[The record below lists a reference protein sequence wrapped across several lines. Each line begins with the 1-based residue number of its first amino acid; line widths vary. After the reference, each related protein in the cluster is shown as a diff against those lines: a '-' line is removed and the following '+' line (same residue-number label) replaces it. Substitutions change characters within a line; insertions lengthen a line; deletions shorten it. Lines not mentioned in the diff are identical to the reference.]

1 VAGSETAAKG
11 RRQTVLAVLA
21 QFAYNRP
28 MYLEHFGLLESP
40 FSIAPDPR
48 YLYMSERHREALAH
62 LLYGLESDGAFI
74 LLTGDVGTGKTTVS
88 RCLLE
93 QVPLY
98 TNLAL
103 LLNPKLSALELL
115 QVICDE
121 LQIDYDPQQ
130 LSIKNLI
137 DGINTYLLE
146 QHALGRNTVLLIEE
160 AQNLDLDVLEQLR
173 LLTNLE
179 TSERKLLQ
187 VILLGQP
194 EFLDVLSRPELSQLA
209 QRITARFHLS
219 PLNFD
224 EVQEYVSHRL
234 AVAGCRRPL
243 FSYPRLKQVY
253 QYSGGVPRLIN
264 VICDRALLGAY
275 VQDHHQPDKAT
286 LKQAA
291 SEVLGV
297 PRGRKTTAENT
308 ASSKRRSVWL
318 ARPGWIAAWLVMIS
332 LAAGVYFS
340 QYPVSEYF
348 IHEDP
353 LVPGDIQSSVEAPV
367 DTSLPL
373 DELAEK
379 TSAEAPLAAI
389 QWADDN
395 LRMRSNLLS
404 YQALFD
410 RWNIPYQL
418 GSDGTPC
425 FHAQTQGLACLQ
437 DSGDI
442 DSLRQLNRPAVIKL
456 YDDFNQPQYATL
468 LALMAAEPTEPG
480 QGEAARAV
488 LFLANQ
494 QQTVSL
500 EQLEYYWKGEYSLL
514 WKKPLVY
521 QQLIRPGDAGEAV
534 VWLHQQINQ
543 IENNPQGVVSSFYD
557 ARLQQKI
564 KAFQL
569 SQGLQDDGMVGVK
582 TLIHMNHLLQ
592 PELPVLNV
600 SLPEPKLEPNS

>member
-1 VAGSETAAKG
+1 
-11 RRQTVLAVLA
+11 
-21 QFAYNRP
+21 

-103 LLNPKLSALELL
+103 VLNPKLSALELL

-121 LQIDYDPQQ
+121 LQIDYDKQQ

-137 DGINTYLLE
+137 DGINSYLLE

-194 EFLDVLSRPELSQLA
+194 EFLEVLSRPELSQLA
-209 QRITARFHLS
+209 QRITARFHLT
-219 PLNFD
+219 PLSFN
-224 EVQEYVSHRL
+224 EVQEYVTHRL

-275 VQDHHQPDKAT
+275 VQEHHQPDKAT

-291 SEVLGV
+291 SEVLGA
-297 PRGRKTTAENT
+297 PRGAKTAAGNT
-308 ASSKRRSVWL
+308 ASRGRRS
-318 ARPGWIAAWLVMIS
+318 GWFAGFGRVTAWLVMIS
-332 LAAGVYFS
+332 LAAAFYFS
-340 QYPVSEYF
+340 QYPLTEYPV
-348 IHEDP
+348 IENSLAQLGIED
-353 LVPGDIQSSVEAPV
+353 VQSPTEVTA
-367 DTSLPL
+367 DTSLPQQVTA
-373 DELAEK
+373 DSIPAK
-379 TSAEAPLAAI
+379 TPLAAI

-395 LRMRSNLLS
+395 LRLRSNLLS
-404 YQALFD
+404 YQALFE
-410 RWNIPYQL
+410 RWNVAYQL

-425 FHAQTQGLACLQ
+425 FHAQTRDMACLQ
-437 DSGDI
+437 DTGDI

-468 LALMAAEPTEPG
+468 LALVESQ
-480 QGEAARAV
+480 QGEVEQVV

-494 QQTVSL
+494 QQSVSL
-500 EQLEYYWKGEYSLL
+500 AQFEYYWKGEYSLL
-514 WKKPLVY
+514 WKKPSVY
-521 QQLIRPGDAGEAV
+521 QDLIRPGDEGEAV
-534 VWLHQQINQ
+534 VWLHQQINK

-557 ARLQQKI
+557 DRLQQKVR
-564 KAFQL
+564 AFQL
-569 SQGLQDDGMVGVK
+569 GQGLQDDAVVGVK
-582 TLIHMNHLLQ
+582 TLIHMNHLLH
-592 PELPVLNV
+592 PGLPVLNMPL
-600 SLPEPKLEPNS
+600 SEPVLESNS

>member
-1 VAGSETAAKG
+1 
-11 RRQTVLAVLA
+11 
-21 QFAYNRP
+21 
-28 MYLEHFGLLESP
+28 
-40 FSIAPDPR
+40 
-48 YLYMSERHREALAH
+48 MSERHREALAH

-121 LQIDYDPQQ
+121 LQIDYDKQQ

-137 DGINTYLLE
+137 DGINSYLLE

-209 QRITARFHLS
+209 QRITARYHLS

-224 EVQEYVSHRL
+224 EVQEYVTHRL

-275 VQDHHQPDKAT
+275 VQEHHQPDKAT
-286 LKQAA
+286 LKKAA
-291 SEVLGV
+291 SEVLGA
-297 PRGRKTTAENT
+297 PQQAKTGAANT
-308 ASSKRRSVWL
+308 APTGRRSGWSGK
-318 ARPGWIAAWLVMIS
+318 PGWIAAWLVMIS
-332 LAAGVYFS
+332 LAAALYFS
-340 QYPVSEYF
+340 QYPLTRGPVIEN
-348 IHEDP
+348 P
-353 LVPGDIQSSVEAPV
+353 LAQLGLDDVPV
-367 DTSLPL
+367 
-373 DELAEK
+373 LAE
-379 TSAEAPLAAI
+379 TSAETPVEISLPQQVTADSVATDTPLAAI

-395 LRMRSNLLS
+395 LRLRSNLLS
-404 YQALFD
+404 YQALFK

-468 LALMAAEPTEPG
+468 LAFTAPQHVL
-480 QGEAARAV
+480 

-500 EQLEYYWKGEYSLL
+500 AQLEYYWKGEYSLF
-514 WKKPLVY
+514 WKKPSVY
-521 QQLIRPGDAGEAV
+521 QDLIRPGDEGEAV
-534 VWLHQQINQ
+534 VWLHQQINK

-557 ARLQQKI
+557 ERLQQKV
-564 KAFQL
+564 KSFQL
-569 SQGLQDDGMVGVK
+569 SQGLVDDAVVGVK

-592 PELPVLNV
+592 PGLPVL
-600 SLPEPKLEPNS
+600 SSPLPESVLESNS

>member
-1 VAGSETAAKG
+1 
-11 RRQTVLAVLA
+11 
-21 QFAYNRP
+21 
-28 MYLEHFGLLESP
+28 MYLDHFGLLEAP

-121 LQIDYDPQQ
+121 LQIDYDKQQ

-194 EFLDVLSRPELSQLA
+194 EFLQVLSRPDLSQLA

-219 PLNFD
+219 PLNFN
-224 EVQEYVSHRL
+224 EVQEYVAHRL

-275 VQDHHQPDKAT
+275 VQDHHQPNKAT
-286 LKQAA
+286 VKQAA
-291 SEVLGV
+291 SEVLGA
-297 PRGRKTTAENT
+297 PRGKKETTAKNT
-308 ASSKRRSVWL
+308 SSSRRAGWL
-318 ARPGWIAAWLVMIS
+318 AKPGWIVALLVMIS
-332 LAAGVYFS
+332 LVAGVYFS
-340 QYPVSEYF
+340 QYPVSEYLMNESPLAQYGLNDTQPPADTPA
-348 IHEDP
+348 IDP
-353 LVPGDIQSSVEAPV
+353 PQQLLADDASTAAPF
-367 DTSLPL
+367 
-373 DELAEK
+373 
-379 TSAEAPLAAI
+379 AAI

-395 LRMRSNLLS
+395 LRLRSNLLS
-404 YQALFD
+404 YQALFA
-410 RWNIPYQL
+410 RWDIPYQL
-418 GSDGTPC
+418 GRDGTPC
-425 FHAQTQGLACLQ
+425 FHAQTRGLACLQ
-437 DSGDI
+437 DTGDI

-468 LALMAAEPTEPG
+468 LAFAEP
-480 QGEAARAV
+480 QRAL

-500 EQLEYYWKGEYSLL
+500 EQLQYYWKGEYSLF
-514 WKKPLVY
+514 WKKPSEY
-521 QQLIRPGDAGEAV
+521 QGLIRPGDEGEAV
-534 VWLHQQINQ
+534 VWLHQQINK

-557 ARLQQKI
+557 ARLEQKI

-569 SQGLQDDGMVGVK
+569 SQGLQDDAMVGVK
-582 TLIHMNHLLQ
+582 TLIHMNHSLH
-592 PELPVLNV
+592 PDLPVLNRPLSESV
-600 SLPEPKLEPNS
+600 LESNS

>member
-1 VAGSETAAKG
+1 MAGGEAAGKS
-11 RRQTVLAVLA
+11 RRETVLAVTF
-21 QFAYNRP
+21 QYAYNRP
-28 MYLEHFGLLESP
+28 MYLEHFGLLEAP

-93 QVPLY
+93 QVPEH

-103 LLNPKLSALELL
+103 ILNPKLSSLELL

-121 LQIDYDPQQ
+121 LQIDYDTQQ

-137 DGINTYLLE
+137 DGINAYLLQ
-146 QHALGRNTVLLIEE
+146 QHAQGRNTVLLIEE

-194 EFLDVLSRPELSQLA
+194 EFLDVLRRPDLSQLA

-219 PLNFD
+219 PLNFN
-224 EVQEYVSHRL
+224 EVQEYVTHRL

-264 VICDRALLGAY
+264 VICDRALLGAF

-291 SEVLGV
+291 SEVLGA
-297 PRGRKTTAENT
+297 PRGAKSIAAKT
-308 ASSKRRSVWL
+308 ASSSSRRSGWL
-318 ARPGWIAAWLVMIS
+318 ARPGWIVAWLVMIS
-332 LAAGVYFS
+332 LVVALYFS
-340 QYPVSEYF
+340 QT
-348 IHEDP
+348 P
-353 LVPGDIQSSVEAPV
+353 LTEFTLNEKPLLQFGFDDAQSPAETRPDSI
-367 DTSLPL
+367 LPL
-373 DELAEK
+373 DVFTDNAPAD
-379 TSAEAPLAAI
+379 TPLAAI

-395 LRMRSNLLS
+395 LRLRSNLLS
-404 YQALFD
+404 YQALFE

-437 DSGDI
+437 DTGDI
-442 DSLRQLNRPAVIKL
+442 DSLRELNRPAVIKL

-468 LALMAAEPTEPG
+468 LGLIES
-480 QGEAARAV
+480 QQAV
-488 LFLANQ
+488 LFLANR
-494 QQTVSL
+494 QQTISL
-500 EQLEYYWKGEYSLL
+500 AQLDYYWKGEYSLF
-514 WKKPLVY
+514 WKKPSEY
-521 QQLIRPGDAGEAV
+521 KALIRPGDEGEAV
-534 VWLHQQINQ
+534 VWLHQQINK
-543 IENNPQGVVSSFYD
+543 IENNPQGVVSSYYD
-557 ARLQQKI
+557 ARLEQKV

-569 SQGLQDDGMVGVK
+569 SQGLQDDALVGVK
-582 TLIHMNHLLQ
+582 TLIHMNHLLH
-592 PELPVLNV
+592 PGLPILNML
-600 SLPEPKLEPNS
+600 LPESVLESNS

>member
-1 VAGSETAAKG
+1 MAGGEAAGKS
-11 RRQTVLAVLA
+11 RRQSALAVTF
-21 QFAYNRP
+21 QYAYNRP
-28 MYLEHFGLLESP
+28 MYLEHFGLLEAP

-103 LLNPKLSALELL
+103 VLNPKLSALELL

-121 LQIDYDPQQ
+121 LQIDYDAQR

-137 DGINTYLLE
+137 DSINTYLLE

-194 EFLDVLSRPELSQLA
+194 EFLEVLSRPELSQLA

-219 PLNFD
+219 PLDFN
-224 EVQEYVSHRL
+224 EVQEYVTHRL
-234 AVAGCRRPL
+234 AVAGCRRSL

-275 VQDHHQPDKAT
+275 VQEHHQPDKAT

-291 SEVLGV
+291 SEVLGA
-297 PRGRKTTAENT
+297 PRGKQVTALNN
-308 ASSKRRSVWL
+308 ASSSRR
-318 ARPGWIAAWLVMIS
+318 AGWVAAWLVMIA
-332 LAAGVYFS
+332 LGAVLYIS
-340 QYPVSEYF
+340 QYPLTEYPVVEKSLAQF
-348 IHEDP
+348 G
-353 LVPGDIQSSVEAPV
+353 LVDAPSPVEAPAEIDLPQQV
-367 DTSLPL
+367 VEERVSTDT
-373 DELAEK
+373 
-379 TSAEAPLAAI
+379 PLAAI
-389 QWADDN
+389 QWADDS
-395 LRMRSNLLS
+395 LRLRSNLLS
-404 YQALFD
+404 YQALFE

-425 FHAQTQGLACLQ
+425 FHAQTRGLACLQ
-437 DSGDI
+437 ETGDI

-468 LALMAAEPTEPG
+468 LSLVESP
-480 QGEAARAV
+480 QGEVAHVV

-494 QQTVSL
+494 LQTISL
-500 EQLEYYWKGEYSLL
+500 DQLEYYWKGEYSLF
-514 WKKPLVY
+514 WKKPPEY
-521 QQLIRPGDAGEAV
+521 QDLIRPGDEGAAV

-543 IENNPQGVVSSFYD
+543 IENQPQGVVSSFYD
-557 ARLQQKI
+557 DRLQQKVR
-564 KAFQL
+564 AFQL
-569 SQGLQDDGMVGVK
+569 RQGLLDDAVVGEK
-582 TLIHMNHLLQ
+582 TLIHINHFLQ
-592 PELPVLNV
+592 PGLPELNSPLPGPVLE
-600 SLPEPKLEPNS
+600 SNS

>member
-1 VAGSETAAKG
+1 
-11 RRQTVLAVLA
+11 
-21 QFAYNRP
+21 
-28 MYLEHFGLLESP
+28 MYLEHFGLLEAP

-103 LLNPKLSALELL
+103 VLNPKLSALELL

-121 LQIDYDPQQ
+121 LQIEYDTQR

-137 DGINTYLLE
+137 DGINAYLLE

-194 EFLDVLSRPELSQLA
+194 EFLDVLSRPDLSQLA

-219 PLNFD
+219 PLNFN
-224 EVQEYVSHRL
+224 EVQEYVTHRL

-275 VQDHHQPDKAT
+275 VQEHHQPDKAT

-291 SEVLGV
+291 SEVLGA
-297 PRGRKTTAENT
+297 PRGAKSAEAKI
-308 ASSKRRSVWL
+308 ASSSRRFGWL
-318 ARPGWIAAWLVMIS
+318 ARPGWIAAWLVMIG
-332 LAAGVYFS
+332 LAAALYFS
-340 QYPVSEYF
+340 QYPLAGFSVSEYLSG
-348 IHEDP
+348 E
-353 LVPGDIQSSVEAPV
+353 SSLDDVELSAGVQPESDLPPQLPV
-367 DTSLPL
+367 D
-373 DELAEK
+373 
-379 TSAEAPLAAI
+379 EAAVETPLAAI
-389 QWADDN
+389 QWADDS
-395 LRMRSNLLS
+395 LRLRSNLLS
-404 YQALFD
+404 YQALFE

-425 FHAQTQGLACLQ
+425 FHAQTRGLACLQ
-437 DSGDI
+437 DTGDI

-468 LALMAAEPTEPG
+468 LGLADSQQDEIPW
-480 QGEAARAV
+480 AV
-488 LFLANQ
+488 LFLANRQ
-494 QQTVSL
+494 QIISL
-500 EQLEYYWKGEYSLL
+500 EQLAYYWKGEYSLF
-514 WKKPLVY
+514 WKKPSEY
-521 QQLIRPGDAGEAV
+521 QQLIRPGDEGEAV

-543 IENNPQGVVSSFYD
+543 IENNPQGVVSSYYD
-557 ARLQQKI
+557 ARLEQKV

-569 SQGLQDDGMVGVK
+569 NQGLQDDGMVGVK
-582 TLIHMNHLLQ
+582 TLIHMNHILQ
-592 PELPVLNV
+592 PGLPVLNMP
-600 SLPEPKLEPNS
+600 LPELESNS

>member
-1 VAGSETAAKG
+1 
-11 RRQTVLAVLA
+11 
-21 QFAYNRP
+21 
-28 MYLEHFGLLESP
+28 MYLEHFGLLEAP

-103 LLNPKLSALELL
+103 VLNPKLSALELL

-121 LQIDYDPQQ
+121 LQIEYDTQR

-137 DGINTYLLE
+137 DGINAYLLE

-194 EFLDVLSRPELSQLA
+194 EFLDVLSRPDLSQLA

-219 PLNFD
+219 PLNFN
-224 EVQEYVSHRL
+224 EVQEYVTHRL

-275 VQDHHQPDKAT
+275 VQEHHQPDKAT

-291 SEVLGV
+291 SEVLGA
-297 PRGRKTTAENT
+297 PRGAKSAEAKT
-308 ASSKRRSVWL
+308 ASSSRRFGWL
-318 ARPGWIAAWLVMIS
+318 ARPGWMAAWLVMIS
-332 LAAGVYFS
+332 LAAALYFS
-340 QYPVSEYF
+340 QYPLAGFSVNEYLSGQSGL
-348 IHEDP
+348 D
-353 LVPGDIQSSVEAPV
+353 DIQLSAGVQPESDLPPQLPV
-367 DTSLPL
+367 D
-373 DELAEK
+373 
-379 TSAEAPLAAI
+379 EAAVETPLAAI

-395 LRMRSNLLS
+395 LRLRSNLLS
-404 YQALFD
+404 YQALFE

-425 FHAQTQGLACLQ
+425 FHAQTRGLACLQ
-437 DSGDI
+437 DTGDI

-468 LALMAAEPTEPG
+468 LGLAESPQAETPW
-480 QGEAARAV
+480 AV
-488 LFLANQ
+488 LFLANRQ
-494 QQTVSL
+494 QIISL
-500 EQLEYYWKGEYSLL
+500 EQLAYYWKGEYSLF
-514 WKKPLVY
+514 WKKTSEY
-521 QQLIRPGDAGEAV
+521 QELIRPGDEGEAV

-543 IENNPQGVVSSFYD
+543 IENNPQGVVSSYYD
-557 ARLQQKI
+557 ARLEQKV

-569 SQGLQDDGMVGVK
+569 NQGLQDDGMVGVK
-582 TLIHMNHLLQ
+582 TLIHMNHILQ
-592 PELPVLNV
+592 PGLPVLNMP
-600 SLPEPKLEPNS
+600 LPELESNS

>member
-1 VAGSETAAKG
+1 
-11 RRQTVLAVLA
+11 
-21 QFAYNRP
+21 
-28 MYLEHFGLLESP
+28 MYLEHFGLLEAP

-103 LLNPKLSALELL
+103 VLNPKLSALELL

-121 LQIDYDPQQ
+121 LQIEYDTQR

-137 DGINTYLLE
+137 DGINAYLLE

-194 EFLDVLSRPELSQLA
+194 EFLDVLSRPDLSQLA

-219 PLNFD
+219 PLNFN
-224 EVQEYVSHRL
+224 EVQEYVTHRL

-275 VQDHHQPDKAT
+275 VQEHHQPDKAT

-291 SEVLGV
+291 SEVLGA
-297 PRGRKTTAENT
+297 PRGAKSAEAKT
-308 ASSKRRSVWL
+308 ASSSRRFGWL
-318 ARPGWIAAWLVMIS
+318 ARPGWMAAWLVMIS
-332 LAAGVYFS
+332 LAAALYFS
-340 QYPVSEYF
+340 QYPLAGFSVNEYLSG
-348 IHEDP
+348 ESGLD
-353 LVPGDIQSSVEAPV
+353 DIQLSAGVQPESDLPPQLPV
-367 DTSLPL
+367 D
-373 DELAEK
+373 EAAED
-379 TSAEAPLAAI
+379 SPLAAI

-395 LRMRSNLLS
+395 LRLRSNLLS
-404 YQALFD
+404 YQALFE

-425 FHAQTQGLACLQ
+425 FHAQTSGLACLQ
-437 DSGDI
+437 DTGDI

-468 LALMAAEPTEPG
+468 LGLADSQQAET
-480 QGEAARAV
+480 QRAV
-488 LFLANQ
+488 LFLANRQ
-494 QQTVSL
+494 QIISL
-500 EQLEYYWKGEYSLL
+500 EQLAYYWKGEYSLF
-514 WKKPLVY
+514 WKKPSEY
-521 QQLIRPGDAGEAV
+521 QELIRPGDEGEAV

-543 IENNPQGVVSSFYD
+543 IENNPQGVVSSYYD
-557 ARLQQKI
+557 ARLEQKV

-569 SQGLQDDGMVGVK
+569 NQGLQDDGMVGVK
-582 TLIHMNHLLQ
+582 TLIHMNHILQ
-592 PELPVLNV
+592 SGLPVLNMP
-600 SLPEPKLEPNS
+600 LPELESNS

>member
-1 VAGSETAAKG
+1 
-11 RRQTVLAVLA
+11 
-21 QFAYNRP
+21 
-28 MYLEHFGLLESP
+28 MYLEHFGLLEAP

-103 LLNPKLSALELL
+103 VLNPKLSALELL

-121 LQIDYDPQQ
+121 LQIDYDAQQ

-137 DGINTYLLE
+137 DSINTYLLE

-187 VILLGQP
+187 IILLGQP
-194 EFLDVLSRPELSQLA
+194 EFLEVLSRPELSQLA

-219 PLNFD
+219 PLDFN
-224 EVQEYVSHRL
+224 EVQEYVTHRL

-291 SEVLGV
+291 AEVLGA
-297 PRGRKTTAENT
+297 PQGAKTTTANV
-308 ASSKRRSVWL
+308 ASSSRRSGWL
-318 ARPGWIAAWLVMIS
+318 AAWLVMIA
-332 LAAGVYFS
+332 LAAVLYVS
-340 QYPVSEYF
+340 QYPLSEYPVVKKSLAQLGLVDAPSLA
-348 IHEDP
+348 EPP
-353 LVPGDIQSSVEAPV
+353 LEI
-367 DTSLPL
+367 SLPQQVTEESVST
-373 DELAEK
+373 D
-379 TSAEAPLAAI
+379 TPLAAI
-389 QWADDN
+389 QWADDS
-395 LRMRSNLLS
+395 LRLRSNLLS
-404 YQALFD
+404 YQALFE
-410 RWNIPYQL
+410 RWDIPYQL

-425 FHAQTQGLACLQ
+425 FHAQTRGLACLQ
-437 DSGDI
+437 ETGDI

-468 LALMAAEPTEPG
+468 LSVAETQ
-480 QGEAARAV
+480 QGEAEHVV

-494 QQTVSL
+494 LQTISL
-500 EQLEYYWKGEYSLL
+500 EQLEYYWKGEYSLF
-514 WKKPLVY
+514 WQKPSVY
-521 QQLIRPGDAGEAV
+521 HDLIRPGDEGEAV

-543 IENNPQGVVSSFYD
+543 IENQPQGVVSSFYD
-557 ARLQQKI
+557 DRLQQKVR
-564 KAFQL
+564 AFQL
-569 SQGLQDDGMVGVK
+569 RQGLLDDAVVGVK
-582 TLIHMNHLLQ
+582 TLIHINHFLQ
-592 PELPVLNV
+592 PG
-600 SLPEPKLEPNS
+600 LPELNSPLPGPMLESNS